1 MMSTA
6 PLPLRLCSFCLPAQ
20 ASSKQRCKI
29 KMGLQGVRSR
39 WECFFACNF
48 EWKVQR
54 SAATFSAWRTPTCGT
69 TAVSVWRPTC
79 EITPSTTSQ
88 NNHLLEQQLHSM
100 KMGEGRGSNNESRE
114 PAEGELGSQ
123 AVLESIDRQMQRLQI
138 GSGACNHGLIFPFH
152 ASSECAEF
160 VTAFNA
166 HFSAAQGPISDCF
179 QAAIFASRKSHPGV
193 WNDITK
199 MEWILSAF
207 VASATQL
214 LLTGNIADVA
224 AAGAHVSFASFF
236 EQWIALKLH
245 KNQYAIDW
253 NLICNLF
260 YADEQTLRGYLRER
274 CTSCLC
280 LGVDVG
286 SSAVTA
292 SGENN
297 IGMMTS

>member
-1 MMSTA
+1 MG
-6 PLPLRLCSFCLPAQ
+6 LRLFPGLSFHSHFQL
-20 ASSKQRCKI
+20 
-29 KMGLQGVRSR
+29 
-39 WECFFACNF
+39 E
-48 EWKVQR
+48 
-54 SAATFSAWRTPTCGT
+54 RTPIFGT
-69 TAVSVWRPTC
+69 TFGSFSLAPNLRKLRHQRPNDD
-79 EITPSTTSQ
+79 IK
-88 NNHLLEQQLHSM
+88 EQSSLKHILPHSM

-123 AVLESIDRQMQRLQI
+123 EVLESIDRQMQRLQI
-138 GSGACNHGLIFPFH
+138 GGGACNHGLIFPFH

-166 HFSAAQGPISDCF
+166 HFSASQGPISDCF
-179 QAAIFASRKSHPGV
+179 QAAIFATRKSHPDV
-193 WNDITK
+193 WTDISK

-214 LLTGNIADVA
+214 LLSGNIADVA
-224 AAGAHVSFASFF
+224 AAGVHASFASFF

-253 NLICNLF
+253 NLIRNLF

-286 SSAVTA
+286 SNTVTT
-292 SGENN
+292 GENN